1 MLYLIVLINVFCTLW
16 NINIY
21 CKYKKLIQ
29 YLLLL
34 LSTIEVTE
42 EYLLFKM
49 DQRNFPYA
57 MKNIPVPMKKLYLKI
72 LIDKVELLIKQ
83 IRWKAL
89 FYENE
94 TKGTFNYSFKPRKCS
109 RQHKDLITFE
119 DDLRKIISNVEF
131 RRVNNYFQDRLKND
145 IRSIQSSKTVF
156 FSQKKQ
162 ETFTKWKNHI
172 TKNFWQ
178 TTLQEHIDNLTI
190 MCITVLILKRNIS
203 QKNLKPERVDLWP
216 ENQSI

>member
-1 MLYLIVLINVFCTLW
+1 
-16 NINIY
+16 
-21 CKYKKLIQ
+21 
-29 YLLLL
+29 
-34 LSTIEVTE
+34 
-42 EYLLFKM
+42 
-49 DQRNFPYA
+49 
-57 MKNIPVPMKKLYLKI
+57 MKKLYLKI

-172 TKNFWQ
+172 TKNF
-178 TTLQEHIDNLTI
+178 
-190 MCITVLILKRNIS
+190 
-203 QKNLKPERVDLWP
+203 
-216 ENQSI
+216 